1 MSIKQSNK
9 MITKDIININNMT
22 ISENNLAEICK
33 KLDEA
38 EQRVNKDLEQMLQR
52 HCHIETKLKSISKV
66 LPNVGVIRIEGE
78 KFLDTIEKTNK
89 LAETV
94 SAKVRQLDHARS
106 RVCEC
111 QSRVNDILDLQL
123 CSEGVAT
130 ALHNED
136 YEQGAG
142 HVRRYLLMDQKL
154 LERTADDVSED
165 RVSIAGSLATLRQ
178 AADQLRKVVT
188 HKFDDAVKQEDL
200 ASVERFFKIF
210 PLLGMHDDG
219 LVKFS
224 NYLCVKLQD
233 SAKKNLLSAL
243 DVKGKDERA
252 PVIFADTMTLL
263 FEKIARII
271 EVHQPIIET
280 YYGPGRI
287 IKTVDILQNEC
298 DKQVK
303 KIYQEFVLARS
314 ISKRIQNINDY
325 GRKQGVEKVD
335 PKTLDLLLGELTLMH
350 SRAELYIR
358 FLRRRI
364 TNDLEI
370 AIADEEQRS
379 MKLIEF
385 DEMIKNSE
393 LSHVMQE
400 ILGAYLALE
409 RYFLEESVIK
419 ALGMDTLEHD
429 QQTSSMVDDVFY
441 IVKKCVRRS
450 ITSWSIDGVCAV
462 VNLACGILEGEFST
476 RLKTRLR
483 QGYPAGYLDL
493 AQAYNAFQTSIQQG
507 RLQASD
513 TDYARLMFL
522 AYLNNADVSIEYVE
536 TLSKSLDAEI
546 NSAFLNMPKKDH
558 DKVDSCLA
566 GMKNV
571 TSTLRS
577 IIDFGMEQLRAS
589 AVKPRVTPWLDS
601 FLSVNHQ
608 VNEDDL
614 LRYETDEPFI
624 QTLVQNLDGLLE
636 TFKNSLTT
644 TNYDAFIAMLTTEV
658 TSRLEKVIFKST
670 FNRPGGLILDKEI
683 RSLASYLASSTSWS
697 IRDKF
702 TRLMQIA
709 NTLSVEKIEELIDY
723 CGADS
728 ISWRLTPAEVKKI
741 LSLRVDLRS
750 DDIKRLKL

>member
-1 MSIKQSNK
+1 MP
-9 MITKDIININNMT
+9 
-22 ISENNLAEICK
+22 ISENNLAEICR

-38 EQRVNKDLEQMLQR
+38 EERVNKDLEQMLQR

-188 HKFDDAVKQEDL
+188 RKFDDAVKQEDL

-224 NYLCVKLQD
+224 NYLCVKLKD

-243 DVKGKDERA
+243 DVKEKNERA
-252 PVIFADTMTLL
+252 SVIFADTMTLL

-287 IKTVDILQNEC
+287 IKTIDILQNEC

-303 KIYQEFVLARS
+303 KIHQEFVLARA

-379 MKLIEF
+379 IKLIEF

-429 QQTSSMVDDVFY
+429 EQTSSMVDNVFY

-462 VNLACGILEGEFST
+462 VNLACGILEGEYST
-476 RLKTRLR
+476 RLKARLR

-608 VNEDDL
+608 VNEDEL

-636 TFKNSLTT
+636 TFKNSLTA
-644 TNYDAFIAMLTTEV
+644 TNYDAFIGMLTSEV

-670 FNRPGGLILDKEI
+670 FNRVNFFFHFNFIYCCIFLLIHLFI
-683 RSLASYLASSTSWS
+683 IL
-697 IRDKF
+697 
-702 TRLMQIA
+702 
-709 NTLSVEKIEELIDY
+709 
-723 CGADS
+723 
-728 ISWRLTPAEVKKI
+728 KK
-741 LSLRVDLRS
+741 
-750 DDIKRLKL
+750 KKKKLLQYFFAKT

>member
-1 MSIKQSNK
+1 MSIKQTDK
-9 MITKDIININNMT
+9 MITKDIININNMSIT
-22 ISENNLAEICK
+22 EDNLTEICK

-38 EQRVNKDLEQMLQR
+38 EQRVNKNLEQMLQR

-78 KFLDTIEKTNK
+78 KFLDKIEKTNK

-94 SAKVRQLDHARS
+94 SAKVRQLDNARS

-130 ALHNED
+130 ALLNED

-142 HVRRYLLMDQKL
+142 HVRRYLSMDQKL

-165 RVSIAGSLATLRQ
+165 RVSIAGSLTTLRQ

-188 HKFDDAVKQEDL
+188 RKFDDAVKQEDL

-219 LVKFS
+219 LIKFS

-233 SAKKNLLSAL
+233 SAKKNLLLAL

-280 YYGPGRI
+280 YYGPGKI
-287 IKTVDILQNEC
+287 IKTINILQYEC

-303 KIYQEFVLARS
+303 KIYQEFVLSRL
-314 ISKRIQNINDY
+314 ILKKIQNINDY
-325 GRKQGVEKVD
+325 GRKQGIEKVE

-350 SRAELYIR
+350 SRTELYIR
-358 FLRRRI
+358 FIRRRI
-364 TNDLEI
+364 TNDLET
-370 AIADEEQRS
+370 AISDEDERL
-379 MKLIEF
+379 KYLLEF

-400 ILGAYLALE
+400 ILGSYLALE

-462 VNLACGILEGEFST
+462 VNLACGILEGEYST

-507 RLQASD
+507 RLQTSD
-513 TDYARLMFL
+513 TDYSRLMFM

-536 TLSKSLDAEI
+536 TLSKSLNNEI
-546 NSAFLNMPKKDH
+546 NSAFSNIQKKDH
-558 DKVDSCLA
+558 DKIDSCLA

-571 TSTLRS
+571 TSTLKS
-577 IIDFGMEQLRAS
+577 IIDFGMEQLRVS
-589 AVKPRVTPWLDS
+589 AIKPRVTPWLDS
-601 FLSVNHQ
+601 FLTINHQ
-608 VNEDDL
+608 INEDEL

-624 QTLVQNLDGLLE
+624 QTLVKNLDGLLE
-636 TFKNSLTT
+636 SFKNSLTT
-644 TNYDAFIAMLTTEV
+644 SNYDAFIGILTVEV

-683 RSLASYLASSTSWS
+683 RSLASYLTSSTSWS

-702 TRLMQIA
+702 ARLMQIA
-709 NTLSVEKIEELIDY
+709 NILSVEKIEELIDY

-728 ISWRLTPAEVKKI
+728 ISWRLTPNEVKKI
-741 LSLRVDLRS
+741 LLLRVDLRS